1 MMKKRVWY
9 SSVLLFWLYA
19 CQSGNQFPATTIDTP
34 GSPPYQV
41 LQNDPE
47 SADRKILALL
57 TYADRSYEWRKSA
70 LAIYQRL
77 VEYQDFH
84 DGKIL
89 SSDLRDMHRMANLYV
104 SSIRRPLIDIMRSP
118 YFYMDL
124 EKEIRFQNDRETYVE
139 RNVVFYQDSTG
150 ARSRDPSLLQSS
162 EILQETILNIH
173 HINSNDP
180 EGRAIL
186 KDFKVSLAAS
196 LLLLENYAVA
206 LEPYFNNKT
215 LRRSLLYD
223 IPDTQWDARNEVK
236 NIWLNYEN
244 FHQSSRLVQAAAI
257 YKEAQTATAPGGGAT
272 PPPGPYLQ
280 ELDDLIQNSLT
291 FRELAEDSSQE
302 GLLHRLVQKIK
313 FFAKRPKDDWFRIR
327 FHATRLTS
335 KVFGTSVGV
344 FEFRDGK
351 LNDLPKEKYK
361 TLVSRMKPLDILL
374 EKTPFRLTDQFIPGY
389 YGHVAVWVGTER
401 ELKEAGVWNELP
413 DYYKIARE
421 RYAYQGPPF
430 QKMIRQ
436 GRHIIEA
443 LRSGVELNSLRQFL
457 NIDDLA
463 VLRPRECRE
472 DQPSLQPCL
481 SQSDKREYLIEAF
494 KQIGKEYDFNFDV
507 NTEAQ
512 IVCSELAYRTFLKV
526 DFNTTKT
533 LGKHS
538 ISPDQVA
545 LKALQEDDFFYPVL
559 MYFDGKPVSGN
570 TDYLRHLLSLLISDQ
585 VAAVETLIENQHTES
600 R

>member
-1 MMKKRVWY
+1 MAMIKMRVWS
-9 SSVLLFWLYA
+9 SSVILFGLYA
-19 CQSGNQFPATTIDTP
+19 CQSGNPFPATTIDTA

-47 SADRKILALL
+47 NADRKILALL

-77 VEYQDFH
+77 AEYQDSH
-84 DGKIL
+84 DGKIS
-89 SSDLRDMHRMANLYV
+89 SSDLRDMHGMANLYV
-104 SSIRRPLIDIMRSP
+104 SSIRQPLIDIMRSP

-124 EKEIRFQNDRETYVE
+124 EREIRFQNDRETYVE

-150 ARSRDPSLLQSS
+150 ARSRDPSLQ
-162 EILQETILNIH
+162 QTILNIH
-173 HINSNDP
+173 HINPHDP

-196 LLLLENYAVA
+196 LLLLDNYAVA
-206 LEPYFNNKT
+206 LAPYFNNKS
-215 LRRSLLYD
+215 LRRSLFYD
-223 IPDTQWDARNEVK
+223 MPDTQWDVRNEVK

-257 YKEAQTATAPGGGAT
+257 YKEAQTAAALGGEAT

-280 ELDDLIQNSLT
+280 ELDDLIQKSLT
-291 FRELAEDSSQE
+291 FRELEEDSSQD
-302 GLLHRLVQKIK
+302 GFLHRLVQKIK
-313 FFAKRPKDDWFRIR
+313 FLAKRPRDDWFRIR
-327 FHATRLTS
+327 FHTTRLTS
-335 KVFGTSVGV
+335 KVFGTSAGV

-361 TLVSRMKPLDILL
+361 TLASRMKPLDILL

-401 ELKEAGVWNELP
+401 ELKEAGVWDELP

-430 QKMIRQ
+430 QKAIRQ

-472 DQPSLQPCL
+472 DPPSRQPCL
-481 SQSDKREYLIEAF
+481 SQSDQRKYLIEAF
-494 KQIGKEYDFNFDV
+494 KQIGKEYDFNFNV

-526 DFNTTKT
+526 DFNTSKT

-538 ISPDQVA
+538 ISPDHVA

-559 MYFDGKPVSGN
+559 MYFDGKPVSGK